1 MAENKPEIIEDKPEI
16 IEDKPEI
23 IEDKSEISEDKPKK
37 LRAPSRTTILED
49 GTKNIIINH

>member
-16 IEDKPEI
+16 IEDKP
-23 IEDKSEISEDKPKK
+23 KK

-49 GTKNIIINH
+49 ETKI